1 MKDNHSITQFNK
13 VDQEIKDF
21 YKQEY
26 SEGEDLFTSNIM
38 NDFPSICD
46 LDPNEIFERKQMR
59 NQAIEEALKSSV
71 SFKDN
76 ACTLFLSDV
85 NDNKNSLCQVIN
97 NKVENYQMEE
107 KRQQR
112 SYKDSGLEETDEHK
126 HLYPN
131 SNETKCTVDHDLR
144 KDEELKDNTISSDY
158 EEETPTSDIGN
169 RVRFSKKNDAGKLS
183 LTNWFY
189 Y

>member
-1 MKDNHSITQFNK
+1 MKDNHSITHFNK

-21 YKQEY
+21 YKQEC

-76 ACTLFLSDV
+76 A
-85 NDNKNSLCQVIN
+85 
-97 NKVENYQMEE
+97 
-107 KRQQR
+107 
-112 SYKDSGLEETDEHK
+112 
-126 HLYPN
+126 
-131 SNETKCTVDHDLR
+131 
-144 KDEELKDNTISSDY
+144 
-158 EEETPTSDIGN
+158 
-169 RVRFSKKNDAGKLS
+169 
-183 LTNWFY
+183 
-189 Y
+189 